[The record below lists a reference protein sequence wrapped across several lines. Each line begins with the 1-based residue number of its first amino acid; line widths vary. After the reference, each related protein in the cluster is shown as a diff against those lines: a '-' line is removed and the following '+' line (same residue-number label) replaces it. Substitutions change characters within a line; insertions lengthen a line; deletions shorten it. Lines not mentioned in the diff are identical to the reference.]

1 MKLPYVNDHILI
13 LRSSSEIVV
22 PFVGNLDTKL
32 LQVDD
37 FQTYVIKQTSVLF
50 TYVGRLVFETLIFI
64 NILLFPAC

>member
-32 LQVDD
+32 LQLDD